1 MVNGCRG
8 VAAASASARA
18 ALQFNSSNVA
28 FSPHFRRISS
38 LMAAKAEK
46 TEFIDNTA
54 RRKWDKEECVL
65 PNAFT
70 IHRFHM
76 QCRYERRAKERA
88 ERDEAAVVEVIF
100 RPILLSRTFF
110 FVVVCISYPTIRSRT
125 SASRTSSVRRLWNA
139 TTGLMS
145 RTGWENVSSLPVQRR
160 KTSKVVF
167 TAR

>member
-100 RPILLSRTFF
+100 QPISLCRSFFLLA
-110 FVVVCISYPTIRSRT
+110 CISYPMIRSRT
-125 SASRTSSVRRLWNA
+125 SASRTSSERRLWNA
-139 TTGLMS
+139 ITGLMS
-145 RTGWENVSSLPVQRR
+145 RTG
-160 KTSKVVF
+160 
-167 TAR
+167 